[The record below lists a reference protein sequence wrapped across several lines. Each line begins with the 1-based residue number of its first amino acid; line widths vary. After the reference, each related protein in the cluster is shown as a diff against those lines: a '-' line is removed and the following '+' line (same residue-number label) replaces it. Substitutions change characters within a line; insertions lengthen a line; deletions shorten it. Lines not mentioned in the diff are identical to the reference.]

1 MKAILLALALVA
13 APSLA
18 LPQAAPPTAELFLDG
33 ESVQVGDKITGT
45 VVLTFGPGLHAW
57 QNPPSEPEWM
67 IPVSVKGDELTSVAY
82 PKGKL
87 LTVAGTEG
95 LVYSAKVT
103 IPVTFA
109 GFADPGEYTFKIDV
123 KYQQCDEFSCYA
135 AESLALTASVTVS
148 APSVARPE
156 QPVEE
161 QPPAVGGNVPP
172 TASIIGLDGTLGA
185 GKQYPAT
192 VVLEFAE
199 GLHGYQNPP
208 SIKDLIPVTVSGKS
222 VVEVLYPK
230 GEMMLA
236 GGIEAAA
243 YEGRVEILVAFRAP
257 DEPGEHTLRLAVGYQ
272 QCNEVLCFLPDE
284 FEVTAQIVVVEG
296 EGELAVFTSSTGGP
310 ATTPTPDGEGVD
322 STGTGGGDQA
332 PAVAYGSGFEG
343 FVNRMLATE
352 NWLLIVPMAIVI
364 GLLLCLTP
372 CVFPMI
378 PITVTFFSSQ
388 NSKSRA
394 SSLMLGGMFAI
405 GIAATY
411 GVVGG
416 ISAGAGGAI
425 GDLFKL
431 PWFMI
436 SLAVFLAALGLSMF
450 GLYEIRLP
458 AFIQRNLKGRSGP
471 VGAIIMGLLMGFAAA
486 PCAGALVGA
495 VAVKVAEIGSVPVG
509 IVMFSVIG
517 LGMGLPF
524 MALATVSTGA
534 GSFLKSGGWL
544 TTVKALIGFVV
555 FYFAFDYFFKGI
567 GFRGEEL
574 RTYAAWIAVL
584 VAFAIYLF
592 AFDKS
597 GVSKAV
603 MRIKGVAGL
612 AIGVLAGMTYGDYQ
626 DLKQRIE
633 FDEAI
638 AAQGGAVEDGG
649 FKTQVS
655 ADGIDWI
662 KFTPE
667 NLETAIAWNRTIMI
681 DGQADWCVQCREIE
695 HGVFET
701 PQGLASL
708 ANVVLMSIDWS
719 TGVDKAYEK
728 MTGDR
733 FNITGLPHIVFMEP
747 GGKNEFAVKNIK
759 TVEELKE
766 HLRRAGADL

>member
-1 MKAILLALALVA
+1 MKPFFLALALLV
-13 APSLA
+13 APSLVLA
-18 LPQAAPPTAELFLDG
+18 QVAPPTAELVLDSK
-33 ESVQVGDKITGT
+33 SVAVGDKITGT

-67 IPVSVKGDELTSVAY
+67 IPVSVKGDELTDVAY

-95 LVYSAKVT
+95 LVYSGKVT

-109 GFADPGEYTFKIDV
+109 GFADPGKYTFTIDV
-123 KYQQCDEFSCYA
+123 AYQQCDELACYA
-135 AESLALTASVTVS
+135 PENQALTASVTVS
-148 APSVARPE
+148 ARSVVRPAP
-156 QPVEE
+156 PVEE
-161 QPPAVGGNVPP
+161 QPPAVAGNVPP

-185 GKQYPAT
+185 GKQYQAT

-208 SIKDLIPVTVSGKS
+208 SDENLIPVTVSGQS
-222 VVEVLYPK
+222 VVEVTYPK

-243 YEGRVEILVAFRAP
+243 YEGRVEILVVFQAP
-257 DEPGEHTLRLAVGYQ
+257 DEPGEHTLRLTVGYQ
-272 QCNEVLCFLPDE
+272 QCNEFVCFLPDE
-284 FEVTAQIVVVEG
+284 FEVAAQMVVVKG
-296 EGELAVFTSSTGGP
+296 EGEMVAFTSSTGGV
-310 ATTPTPDGEGVD
+310 ATAPTPDGEGAVA
-322 STGTGGGDQA
+322 GGGDQA
-332 PAVAYGSGFEG
+332 SAAAYGSGLEG

-352 NWLLIVPMAIVI
+352 NWLFIVPAALVI

-378 PITVTFFSSQ
+378 PITVSFFSSQ
-388 NSKSRA
+388 TSKNKGST
-394 SSLMLGGMFAI
+394 LMLGGMFAL

-425 GDLFKL
+425 GDLFKQQ
-431 PWFMI
+431 WFMI

-471 VGAIIMGLLMGFAAA
+471 VGAVIMGLLMGFAAA

-495 VAVKVAEIGSVPVG
+495 VAVKVAEIGSIQVG

-524 MALATVSTGA
+524 MALATVSTSA
-534 GSFLKSGGWL
+534 GNFLKSGGWL
-544 TTVKALIGFVV
+544 TTVKALIGFIV
-555 FYFAFDYFFKGI
+555 FYFAFDYLFKGI

-584 VAFAIYLF
+584 AAFAIYLF

-597 GVSKAV
+597 GVSQAV

-612 AIGVLAGMTYGDYQ
+612 AIGVLAGMTFADYQ
-626 DLKQRIE
+626 DLKHKQE
-633 FDEAI
+633 FERLMAE
-638 AAQGGAVEDGG
+638 QGGQAALDG
-649 FKTQVS
+649 FVTQVS

-662 KFTPE
+662 SYNDE
-667 NLETAIAWNRTIMI
+667 NFQKAVAWNRPIMI
-681 DGQADWCVQCREIE
+681 DGRANWCVQCREIE
-695 HGVFET
+695 KSVFET
-701 PQGLASL
+701 PEGLAALS
-708 ANVVLMSIDWS
+708 NVVLMEIDWS

-728 MTGDR
+728 MTADR

-747 GGKNEFAVKNIK
+747 GGENEFTVKDIK
-759 TVEELKE
+759 TVKELKE